1 MRSMRVATVLTLAL
15 GLGLGGAAAA
25 AEATKPVDLVEVYRL
40 ALDSDPQFAASVSA
54 NKAAQ
59 QLKPQARAGL
69 LPNVALSADT
79 RYSDQKVKRSASG
92 FSRRAEDGI
101 NAHGYTLSLVQPV
114 FRWDRWIQ
122 LGQAGSRVSQANA
135 ELDSS
140 AQDLIVRTAETYFEV
155 LSAQDNLEFRTTT
168 REAFLQ
174 QLNQALQ
181 RFEVGLIAITDV
193 EEARAG
199 HDLAVAE
206 EIRAKNQLENAH
218 EVLRALVNEYL
229 RDLAP
234 LAGEVPLLMPE
245 PNSIEQWTD
254 TALAQNRALA
264 ASTFAAKVAQD
275 QIRVNNAGH
284 YPTLDLV
291 AGRAYQRGESPAFD
305 SLTSS
310 VATTAS
316 VTSKTY
322 DDFIGLEFNLPIYQ
336 GGLVTSQT
344 EQARQEYQQALDV
357 LEQTRRETYRSARQS
372 FLGVQDSISA
382 VNALRTALGSTQKA
396 LEATEAGFQVG
407 TRTSV
412 DVLNAQQRTFESRY
426 NYKNAQYTYILSTLR
441 LKQAAGTLSPDD
453 LVPISG
459 WLKH

>member
-1 MRSMRVATVLTLAL
+1 MTLPLAL
-15 GLGLGGAAAA
+15 GLCLAAPARAA
-25 AEATKPVDLVEVYRL
+25 DLIEVYKL
-40 ALDSDPQFAASVSA
+40 ALESDPQFAAAESA

-59 QLKPQARAGL
+59 EFRPQARAGL
-69 LPNVALSADT
+69 LPSLQLDAQT
-79 RYSDQKVKRSASG
+79 RYSDEKVKRTTGG
-92 FSRRAEDGI
+92 FSRRAEDGV
-101 NAHGYTLSLVQPV
+101 NAHGYSLNLVQPV
-114 FRWDRWIQ
+114 FRWDRWVQ
-122 LGQAGSRVSQANA
+122 VAQADNRVSQANA
-135 ELDSS
+135 ELDAA
-140 AQDLIVRTAETYFEV
+140 AQDLIVRTAQAYFDV

-168 REAFLQ
+168 KDAFFQ

-206 EIRAKNQLENAH
+206 EIRARNQLENAH
-218 EVLRALVNEYL
+218 EALRALVNEYL
-229 RDLAP
+229 RDLAT

-245 PNSIEQWTD
+245 PNSIDQWTE
-254 TALAQNRALA
+254 TALAQNRQLA
-264 ASTFAAKVAQD
+264 ASTFSAKIAQD
-275 QIRVNNAGH
+275 EIRRLNAGH

-291 AGRAYQRGESPAFD
+291 AGRSYQRGESPAFEGL
-305 SLTSS
+305 SAALGG
-310 VATTAS
+310 
-316 VTSKTY
+316 TSKTY
-322 DDFIGLEFNLPIYQ
+322 DDSIGLQFTLPIYQ
-336 GGLVTSQT
+336 GGLVSSQT
-344 EQARQEYQQALDV
+344 EQARHEYQQALDV
-357 LEQTRRETYRSARQS
+357 LEQSRRETYRSARQS

-382 VNALRTALGSTQKA
+382 VNALRTALASTQKA

-412 DVLNAQQRTFESRY
+412 DVLNAQQRTYESRY

-453 LVPISG
+453 LVPVNS